1 MKSSIAALAAALVL
15 GACGGPDSQNGGA
28 PQGPPPTPTVSV
40 VEVRQEPV
48 TLTTV
53 LPGRIN
59 AYETSEVR
67 PQVNGLIRARLFEEG
82 DQVRAGQ
89 PLYRIDPAPYEAQVA
104 SARAALRRA
113 QAATGSTAALAQRYG
128 QLVGINAIS
137 RQEAENARTTADQAR
152 ADVAAQQAAVR
163 SALVDLERTTVRA
176 PISGRIG
183 RSLATVGALAN
194 AAQTQAL
201 TTIQRIDPV
210 FVDIQEA
217 SADVLRIRQRLL
229 AGELSRGGQA
239 ARVRLRLEDGS
250 LYPVEGR
257 LKFADVS
264 VDPSTGS
271 QVIRAVFPNPNGLLL
286 PGMFAR
292 AELVEGTEPDALLVP
307 VRAVR
312 RDEKG
317 NPTVLVVG
325 RDGKLA
331 QRVLQASRT
340 VGQNWIVI
348 GGLKPGERVVMDG
361 AQMLRPGAQVKAV
374 PFREGAPATQQ
385 GQSQGQPQGQQQ
397 GQPQA
402 QGQ

>member
-1 MKSSIAALAAALVL
+1 
-15 GACGGPDSQNGGA
+15 
-28 PQGPPPTPTVSV
+28 
-40 VEVRQEPV
+40 
-48 TLTTV
+48 
-53 LPGRIN
+53 
-59 AYETSEVR
+59 
-67 PQVNGLIRARLFEEG
+67 
-82 DQVRAGQ
+82 
-89 PLYRIDPAPYEAQVA
+89 
-104 SARAALRRA
+104 
-113 QAATGSTAALAQRYG
+113 
-128 QLVGINAIS
+128 
-137 RQEAENARTTADQAR
+137 
-152 ADVAAQQAAVR
+152 VAAQQAALR
-163 SALVDLERTTVRA
+163 SAQVDLGRTVIRA

-183 RSLATVGALAN
+183 RSLFTVGALAN

-201 TTIQRIDPV
+201 ATIQRIDPV

-217 SADVLRIRQRLL
+217 SADVLRIRQQLL

-250 LYPVEGR
+250 LYPIDGR

-264 VDPSTGS
+264 VDPNTGS
-271 QVIRAVFPNPNGLLL
+271 QSIRAVFPNPNGLLL

-307 VRAVR
+307 QRAVS

-331 QRVLQASRT
+331 QRVLQTSRSI
-340 VGQNWIVI
+340 GQNWIVT

-361 AQMLRPGAQVKAV
+361 AQMLRPGAQVKVV
-374 PFREGAPATQQ
+374 PFREGGQPNAQGPNAQ
-385 GQSQGQPQGQQQ
+385 GQNAQGQ

-402 QGQ
+402 KPQGQ

>member
-1 MKSSIAALAAALVL
+1 MKTSVTALAAVLVL
-15 GACGGPDSQNGGA
+15 SACGNGRDQQ
-28 PQGPPPTPTVSV
+28 QGPPPTPTVSV
-40 VEVRQEPV
+40 VEVQPQAV
-48 TLTTV
+48 TLTTE

-59 AYETSEVR
+59 AFETSEVR

-89 PLYRIDPAPYEAQVA
+89 PLYRIDAAPYEAQVA
-104 SARAALRRA
+104 SANAALGRA
-113 QAATGSTAALAQRYG
+113 RAATGSTAALAQRYG

-137 RQEAENARTTADQAR
+137 RQEAENARTSANQAV
-152 ADVAAQQAAVR
+152 ADVAAQRAAVR
-163 SALVDLERTTVRA
+163 AAQVDLGRTVIRA

-183 RSLATVGALAN
+183 RSLFTVGALAS
-194 AAQTQAL
+194 ASQTQAL
-201 TTIQRIDPV
+201 ATIQRIDPV
-210 FVDIQEA
+210 FVDIQQS
-217 SADVLRIRQRLL
+217 SADLLRLRQQLL

-264 VDPSTGS
+264 VDPATGS
-271 QVIRAVFPNPNGLLL
+271 QVLRAVFPNPRGLLL

-292 AELVEGTEPDALLVP
+292 AELVQGTENDALLVP
-307 VRAVR
+307 QQAVN

-331 QRVLQASRT
+331 QRVLTASRT
-340 VGQNWIVI
+340 VGENWIVT
-348 GGLKPGERVVMDG
+348 GGLRAGERVVMEG
-361 AQMLRPGAQVKAV
+361 AQMLQPGAQVKAV
-374 PFREGAPATQQ
+374 PFRRGGQPGAQA
-385 GQSQGQPQGQQQ
+385 QGQPQGQSPAQS
-397 GQPQA
+397 QA
-402 QGQ
+402 QGR

>member
-1 MKSSIAALAAALVL
+1 
-15 GACGGPDSQNGGA
+15 
-28 PQGPPPTPTVSV
+28 V
-40 VEVRQEPV
+40 VEVRPESV
-48 TLTTV
+48 TLTTE

-59 AYETSEVR
+59 AFETSEVR

-152 ADVAAQQAAVR
+152 ADVAAQQAALR
-163 SALVDLERTTVRA
+163 SAQVDLGRTTIRA

-183 RSLATVGALAN
+183 RSLFTVGALAN

-201 TTIQRIDPV
+201 ATIQRIDPV

-217 SADVLRIRQRLL
+217 SADVLRIRQQLL

-250 LYPVEGR
+250 LYPIEGR

-264 VDPSTGS
+264 VDPNTGS
-271 QVIRAVFPNPNGLLL
+271 QSIRAVFPNPNGLLL

-307 VRAVR
+307 VRAVSR
-312 RDEKG
+312 NEKG
-317 NPTVLVVG
+317 SPTVLVVG
-325 RDGKLA
+325 RDGKLV
-331 QRVLQASRT
+331 QRVLKASRT
-340 VGQNWIVI
+340 VGQNWIVTD
-348 GGLKPGERVVMDG
+348 GLKAGERVVMDG

-374 PFREGAPATQQ
+374 PFREGA
-385 GQSQGQPQGQQQ
+385 QPQGQPSQGPAPQ
-397 GQPQA
+397 GQAPA
-402 QGQ
+402 KSQGQ